1 MLMPGP
7 PPNAKLLQ
15 QKKRRESEVRRLER
29 NKCHQKI
36 MNLYNNNG
44 KKDEK
49 KDEKNDAKY
58 DEIVDIK
65 QRISYYKNQ
74 IRNYKD
80 NDNDNNSKKEKNRL
94 IGLKIVCSHK
104 LKQIRNKQRRKEC
117 KLEESKEGRWNHEDV
132 QLTHLYIQSCV
143 CNGKGSLLFT
153 PGSLFMPKVFSR
165 LCLSVYP
172 SINLLLLLLQ
182 KSLIILLLLSS
193 SLLFML

>member
-15 QKKRRESEVRRLER
+15 QKKRRESEVQKLKR

-36 MNLYNNNG
+36 MNLYNNY
-44 KKDEK
+44 EK
-49 KDEKNDAKY
+49 KDEKNDEKN